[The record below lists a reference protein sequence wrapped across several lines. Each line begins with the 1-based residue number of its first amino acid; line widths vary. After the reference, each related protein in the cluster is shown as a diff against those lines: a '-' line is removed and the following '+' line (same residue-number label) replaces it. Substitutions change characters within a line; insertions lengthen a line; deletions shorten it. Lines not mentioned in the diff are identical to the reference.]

1 MRQGQRIQRL
11 DIYVEGWCNLSD
23 VVVVLENQ
31 SLSVA
36 GVWIGTRMVVVR
48 YVKTL
53 HSELLVWCQV
63 EI

>member
-1 MRQGQRIQRL
+1 MAVRQGQRIQRL

-23 VVVVLENQ
+23 VVAVLENQ

-36 GVWIGTRMVVVR
+36 GVRMGTRMIVV
-48 YVKTL
+48 KSL
-53 HSELLVWCQV
+53 HSGLLVWCQV

>member
-1 MRQGQRIQRL
+1 MTGTGDTEIGYL
-11 DIYVEGWCNLSD
+11 CEGWCNLSD

-36 GVWIGTRMVVVR
+36 GVRMGTRMVVVR

-53 HSELLVWCQV
+53 HSGLLVLCQV